1 MNILIVDD
9 EPLELEQLSFLV
21 AKKFPDW
28 NIYTAEDASE
38 AKLLLR
44 ETNFSLALV
53 DIQLP
58 GELGLKFCEFLQSN
72 NNQIEVVLITAHQ
85 DFQYAKQAIKLHVM
99 DYLVK
104 PVIEKEFYDML
115 ADFMDKHAWV
125 DTKSTLVNSVLQ
137 IIREHYQEKLQLADV
152 ASQVYVSPTYLSKKF
167 AEETGEKFTGYITR
181 FRIKKAKQLMQ
192 ENPHWSLFEVA
203 QRVGFSSQHHFSNS
217 FKKVEGITPSQLKEK
232 LHD

>member
-28 NIYTAEDASE
+28 NIYMVEDTSE
-38 AKLLLR
+38 ARLLLR
-44 ETNFSLALV
+44 QTNFSLALV

-58 GELGLKFCEFLQSN
+58 GESGLQFCEFLQSTN
-72 NNQIEVVLITAHQ
+72 DQIEVVLITAHQ

-115 ADFMDKHAWV
+115 DDFMDKHAWI
-125 DTKSTLVNSVLQ
+125 DTKSPLVNSVLQ

-152 ASQVYVSPTYLSKKF
+152 ASQVFVSPTYLSKKF
-167 AEETGEKFTGYITR
+167 AEETGEKFTEYMTR

-192 ENPHWSLFEVA
+192 ENPHWSFFEVA